1 MRSTN
6 LFALFSLL
14 LAAVLV
20 LWTAPWKDA
29 LPEARSVQWLDR
41 ADVELFHHGLL
52 HRHDVVIRVNHID
65 VARGYSRSD
74 CDGLLLVAQ
83 LPNTA
88 QGWRHVAPKVEF
100 SKFSIRYVYD
110 GEIYESLPTLPK
122 LRNWLVGTLPGLFAQ
137 RGLVIGL
144 AEVGQCGL
152 VDSALPAINK
162 LSSHAHHEVLTS

>member
-100 SKFSIRYVYD
+100 SKFSTRYVYD

-122 LRNWLVGTLPGLFAQ
+122 LRNWLVGTLPGFFAQ